1 MHALRY
7 ATKYPQAGFPDWVL
21 HTTRRIRWMGASKPV
36 GPLVSDREATV
47 KDATTEDAKESLPRE
62 HRSLATRMADSQQQI
77 NFFSQSHDGK
87 RRFFGRL
94 PREVV
99 DAALNKGNLA
109 TY

>member
-1 MHALRY
+1 
-7 ATKYPQAGFPDWVL
+7 
-21 HTTRRIRWMGASKPV
+21 MGASKSV

-47 KDATTEDAKESLPRE
+47 KDAKTEDVKESLPRE
-62 HRSLATRMADSQQQI
+62 HRPLAVRMADCQQQI
-77 NFFSQSHDGK
+77 NFFSQGHDGK
-87 RRFFGRL
+87 LRFFGRL